1 MSYFQLPYVHWS
13 IAVLGLACL
22 GTAACYSLLTLT
34 AVLLWRLR
42 RPTLHPRIMPPV
54 TLLKPL
60 CGAEHG
66 LYERLRTFCQ
76 QNYREFQIVF
86 GVRDPTDPALVVQRL
101 RQEFPS
107 LPIDVV
113 ATPQLH
119 GSNYKISNLIN
130 MVARARHDV
139 LIIADSDTFV
149 GPDYLRSVT
158 APLLDRSV
166 GLVTCPY
173 RDVPTA
179 RVWSRLGAM
188 YINEWYMPSVL
199 LAWLFGGGCYASGQ
213 TLCLRRQTLEAIGGF
228 QAMTNHLADDYRMG
242 ELIRG
247 TGLKIVLSPTVVLAE
262 HDEPDLEALTRHEL
276 RWMRTI
282 RMLRPRSFRMIF
294 LTFSLPMAI
303 VGFALSA
310 AAERARIQDML
321 KPTADD
327 SVASHRIDGEV
338 AKLVLAR
345 EIDSGPRILI
355 VGQPTRGVDVS
366 AIAFIHGEL
375 LRERER
381 GHGILLVSAELSEIL
396 ALADRILVMYEGRI
410 VAEFARADA
419 DETTLGLYMAGGTRA

>member
-86 GVRDPTDPALVVQRL
+86 GVRDPTDPALIVVQRL

-188 YINEWYMPSVL
+188 YITEWYMPSVL

-310 AAERARIQDML
+310 AAAEPILTLTARWL
-321 KPTADD
+321 
-327 SVASHRIDGEV
+327 
-338 AKLVLAR
+338 L
-345 EIDSGPRILI
+345 
-355 VGQPTRGVDVS
+355 
-366 AIAFIHGEL
+366 AIAVAARLAVHLAHRLKTGQSSD
-375 LRERER
+375 R
-381 GHGILLVSAELSEIL
+381 S
-396 ALADRILVMYEGRI
+396 ALADLWLLPVRDALLGWYWLVSFLSSRISWRGG
-410 VAEFARADA
+410 EFDVDA
-419 DETTLGLYMAGGTRA
+419 DGIMH

>member
-86 GVRDPTDPALVVQRL
+86 GVRDPTDPALIVVQRL

-139 LIIADSDTFV
+139 LIIADSTRV
-149 GPDYLRSVT
+149 APYSLQSIADYAAMVSLTRMAQLENC
-158 APLLDRSV
+158 APL
-166 GLVTCPY
+166 
-173 RDVPTA
+173 
-179 RVWSRLGAM
+179 
-188 YINEWYMPSVL
+188 PSITDL
-199 LAWLFGGGCYASGQ
+199 LASGCA
-213 TLCLRRQTLEAIGGF
+213 TPA
-228 QAMTNHLADDYRMG
+228 
-242 ELIRG
+242 
-247 TGLKIVLSPTVVLAE
+247 P
-262 HDEPDLEALTRHEL
+262 EALTAADRAYL
-276 RWMRTI
+276 K
-282 RMLRPRSFRMIF
+282 
-294 LTFSLPMAI
+294 
-303 VGFALSA
+303 ALYSA
-310 AAERARIQDML
+310 NLEQTL
-321 KPTADD
+321 N
-327 SVASHRIDGEV
+327 
-338 AKLVLAR
+338 L
-345 EIDSGPRILI
+345 
-355 VGQPTRGVDVS
+355 
-366 AIAFIHGEL
+366 
-375 LRERER
+375 ER
-381 GHGILLVSAELSEIL
+381 GDVHERMMRQI
-396 ALADRILVMYEGRI
+396 EGQ
-410 VAEFARADA
+410 
-419 DETTLGLYMAGGTRA
+419 

>member
-1 MSYFQLPYVHWS
+1 MSYMQMPYVHWS

-22 GTAACYSLLTLT
+22 GAAACYSVLTLI
-34 AVLLWRLR
+34 AVLVWRLR

-60 CGAEHG
+60 CGPEHG
-66 LYERLRTFCQ
+66 LYERLRSFCQ
-76 QNYREFQIVF
+76 QDYRQFQIVF
-86 GVRDPTDPALVVQRL
+86 GVRDPADPALLVVLRL
-101 RQEFPS
+101 RREFPS

-113 ATPQLH
+113 ASPQLH

-130 MVARARHDV
+130 MVAHARHDV

-158 APLLDRSV
+158 APLLDRTV

-213 TLCLRRQTLEAIGGF
+213 TLCLRRQTLQAIGGF
-228 QAMTNHLADDYRMG
+228 QAITNHLADDYRLG

-247 TGLKIVLSPTVVLAE
+247 TGLRIVLSPTVVLAE
-262 HDEPDLEALTRHEL
+262 HDEPDLDALTRHEL

-282 RMLRPRSFRMIF
+282 RMLRPRSFRLLF
-294 LTFSLPMAI
+294 LTFSLPMALG
-303 VGFALSA
+303 GFALSA
-310 AAERARIQDML
+310 AANEPVLVLTARWLLAIAAIARL
-321 KPTADD
+321 GVHFA
-327 SVASHRIDGEV
+327 HRIRSDRSPG
-338 AKLVLAR
+338 R
-345 EIDSGPRILI
+345 S
-355 VGQPTRGVDVS
+355 
-366 AIAFIHGEL
+366 
-375 LRERER
+375 
-381 GHGILLVSAELSEIL
+381 
-396 ALADRILVMYEGRI
+396 ALADLWLLPVRDALLGWYWFMSFLSSRISWRGG
-410 VAEFARADA
+410 EFDVDA
-419 DETTLGLYMAGGTRA
+419 DGIMH

>member
-22 GTAACYSLLTLT
+22 GAAACYSVLTLT
-34 AVLLWRLR
+34 AVLVWRLR

-60 CGAEHG
+60 CGDEHG
-66 LYERLRTFCQ
+66 LYERLRSFFQ
-76 QNYREFQIVF
+76 QDYREFQIVF
-86 GVRDPTDPALVVQRL
+86 GVRDPADPALIVVQRL
-101 RQEFPS
+101 QQEFPS

-113 ATPQLH
+113 ATAQLH

-139 LIIADSDTFV
+139 LIVADSDTFV

-199 LAWLFGGGCYASGQ
+199 LAWLFGGGSYASGQ

-228 QAMTNHLADDYRMG
+228 QAITNHLADDYRLG
-242 ELIRG
+242 ELIRR
-247 TGLKIVLSPTVVLAE
+247 TGMKIVLSPTVVLAE
-262 HDEPDLEALTRHEL
+262 HDEPDLDALTRHEL

-282 RMLRPRSFRMIF
+282 RMLRPRSFRLLF

-303 VGFALSA
+303 IGFALSA
-310 AAERARIQDML
+310 AAAEPILTLTARWLLAI
-321 KPTADD
+321 A
-327 SVASHRIDGEV
+327 VAARLAVHFAHRIKTDQ
-338 AKLVLAR
+338 ASDR
-345 EIDSGPRILI
+345 S
-355 VGQPTRGVDVS
+355 
-366 AIAFIHGEL
+366 
-375 LRERER
+375 
-381 GHGILLVSAELSEIL
+381 
-396 ALADRILVMYEGRI
+396 ALADLWLLPMRDALLGWYWFVSFLSSRVSWRGG
-410 VAEFARADA
+410 EFDVDA
-419 DETTLGLYMAGGTRA
+419 DGIMH

>member
-22 GTAACYSLLTLT
+22 GAAACYSVLTLA
-34 AVLLWRLR
+34 AVLVWRLR

-66 LYERLRTFCQ
+66 LYERLRSFCQ

-86 GVRDPTDPALVVQRL
+86 GVRDPVDPALIVVQRL
-101 RQEFPS
+101 QQEFPS
-107 LPIDVV
+107 LSIDVV
-113 ATPQLH
+113 ASPQLH

-130 MVARARHDV
+130 MVAGARHDV
-139 LIIADSDTFV
+139 LIVADSDTFV
-149 GPDYLRSVT
+149 GPNYLRSVT
-158 APLLDRSV
+158 APLLDRNV

-199 LAWLFGGGCYASGQ
+199 LSWLFGGNCYASGQ

-228 QAMTNHLADDYRMG
+228 QSITNHLADDYRLG
-242 ELIRG
+242 ELIRS

-262 HDEPDLEALTRHEL
+262 HDEPDLDALTRHEL

-282 RMLRPRSFRMIF
+282 RMLRPRSFRLLF
-294 LTFSLPMAI
+294 LTFSVPMAI
-303 VGFALSA
+303 IGFALSA
-310 AAERARIQDML
+310 AAAEPILTLTARWLLAI
-321 KPTADD
+321 A
-327 SVASHRIDGEV
+327 VAARLAVHFAHRIKTDQ
-338 AKLVLAR
+338 ASNR
-345 EIDSGPRILI
+345 S
-355 VGQPTRGVDVS
+355 
-366 AIAFIHGEL
+366 
-375 LRERER
+375 
-381 GHGILLVSAELSEIL
+381 
-396 ALADRILVMYEGRI
+396 ALADLWLIPVRDALLGWYWFVSFLSSRVSWRGG
-410 VAEFARADA
+410 EFDVDA
-419 DETTLGLYMAGGTRA
+419 DGIMH

>member
-22 GTAACYSLLTLT
+22 GAAACYSVLTLT
-34 AVLLWRLR
+34 AVLVWRLR

-66 LYERLRTFCQ
+66 LYERLRSFFQ
-76 QNYREFQIVF
+76 QDYREFQIVF
-86 GVRDPTDPALVVQRL
+86 GVRDPADPALIVVQRL
-101 RQEFPS
+101 QQEFPS

-113 ATPQLH
+113 ATAQLH

-139 LIIADSDTFV
+139 LIVADSDTFV

-199 LAWLFGGGCYASGQ
+199 LAWLFGGGSYASGQ

-228 QAMTNHLADDYRMG
+228 QAITNHLADDYRLG
-242 ELIRG
+242 ELIRR
-247 TGLKIVLSPTVVLAE
+247 TGMKIVLSPTVVLAE
-262 HDEPDLEALTRHEL
+262 HDEPDLDALTRHEL

-282 RMLRPRSFRMIF
+282 RMLRPRSFRLLF

-303 VGFALSA
+303 IGFALSA
-310 AAERARIQDML
+310 AAAEPILTLTARWLLAI
-321 KPTADD
+321 A
-327 SVASHRIDGEV
+327 VAARLAVHFAHRIKTDQ
-338 AKLVLAR
+338 ASDR
-345 EIDSGPRILI
+345 S
-355 VGQPTRGVDVS
+355 
-366 AIAFIHGEL
+366 
-375 LRERER
+375 
-381 GHGILLVSAELSEIL
+381 
-396 ALADRILVMYEGRI
+396 ALADLWLLPMRDALLGWYWFVSFLSSRVSWRGG
-410 VAEFARADA
+410 EFDVDA
-419 DETTLGLYMAGGTRA
+419 DGIMH

>member
-1 MSYFQLPYVHWS
+1 MSYFQLPYIHWS

-22 GTAACYSLLTLT
+22 GAAGCYSVLTLT
-34 AVLLWRLR
+34 AVLVWRLR

-66 LYERLRTFCQ
+66 LYERLRSFCQ
-76 QNYREFQIVF
+76 QDYRQFQIVF
-86 GVRDPTDPALVVQRL
+86 GVRDPADPAIVVVRRL
-101 RQEFPS
+101 QQEFPA
-107 LPIDVV
+107 LAIDVV
-113 ATPQLH
+113 ASPQLH

-130 MVARARHDV
+130 MVEQARHDV

-158 APLLDRSV
+158 APLLDRTV

-179 RVWSRLGAM
+179 PVWSRLGAM

-213 TLCLRRQTLEAIGGF
+213 TLCLRRQTLQQIGGF
-228 QAMTNHLADDYRMG
+228 QAITNHLADDYRLG

-247 TGLKIVLSPTVVLAE
+247 TGLSIVLSPTVVMAE

-282 RMLRPRSFRMIF
+282 RMLRPRSFRLLF

-303 VGFALSA
+303 AGFALSA
-310 AAERARIQDML
+310 AAAEPVLVLTARWL
-321 KPTADD
+321 LATA
-327 SVASHRIDGEV
+327 
-338 AKLVLAR
+338 VLAR
-345 EIDSGPRILI
+345 LGVHFAHRI
-355 VGQPTRGVDVS
+355 R
-366 AIAFIHGEL
+366 
-375 LRERER
+375 
-381 GHGILLVSAELSEIL
+381 SEQTSDRS
-396 ALADRILVMYEGRI
+396 ALADLWLLPVRDALLGWFWFVSFLSSRISWRGG
-410 VAEFARADA
+410 EFDVDA
-419 DETTLGLYMAGGTRA
+419 DGIMH

>member
-13 IAVLGLACL
+13 VAVLGLACL
-22 GTAACYSLLTLT
+22 GTAACYSVLTLT
-34 AVLLWRLR
+34 AVLVWRLR
-42 RPTLHPRIMPPV
+42 RPTLHPRIMPPA

-66 LYERLRTFCQ
+66 LYERLRSFCQ

-86 GVRDPTDPALVVQRL
+86 GVRDPADPALIVVQRL
-101 RQEFPS
+101 QEEFPS
-107 LPIDVV
+107 LPIEVV
-113 ATPQLH
+113 ASSQLH

-130 MVARARHDV
+130 MVAHARHDV

-179 RVWSRLGAM
+179 RIWSRLGAM

-199 LAWLFGGGCYASGQ
+199 FAWLFGSGCYASGQ
-213 TLCLRRQTLEAIGGF
+213 TLCLRRQTLQAIGGF
-228 QAMTNHLADDYRMG
+228 QAVTNHLADDHRLG

-247 TGLKIVLSPTVVLAE
+247 TGLKIVLSPTTVLAE
-262 HDEPDLEALTRHEL
+262 HDEPDLDALTRHEL

-282 RMLRPRSFRMIF
+282 RMLRPWSFRLIF

-303 VGFALSA
+303 GGFALSA
-310 AAERARIQDML
+310 AAAEPMLTLTARWLLAIV
-321 KPTADD
+321 
-327 SVASHRIDGEV
+327 VAARLGVHFAHRI
-338 AKLVLAR
+338 R
-345 EIDSGPRILI
+345 
-355 VGQPTRGVDVS
+355 S
-366 AIAFIHGEL
+366 AQSSQ
-375 LRERER
+375 R
-381 GHGILLVSAELSEIL
+381 S
-396 ALADRILVMYEGRI
+396 ALADLWLLPVRDALLGWYWFVSFLSSRISWRGG
-410 VAEFARADA
+410 EFDVDA
-419 DETTLGLYMAGGTRA
+419 DGIMH

>member
-86 GVRDPTDPALVVQRL
+86 GVRDPTDPALIVVQRL

-310 AAERARIQDML
+310 AAAEPILTLTARWL
-321 KPTADD
+321 
-327 SVASHRIDGEV
+327 
-338 AKLVLAR
+338 L
-345 EIDSGPRILI
+345 
-355 VGQPTRGVDVS
+355 
-366 AIAFIHGEL
+366 AIAVAARLAVHLAHRLKTGQSSD
-375 LRERER
+375 R
-381 GHGILLVSAELSEIL
+381 S
-396 ALADRILVMYEGRI
+396 ALADLWLLPVRDALLGWYWLVSFLSSRISWRGG
-410 VAEFARADA
+410 EFDVDA
-419 DETTLGLYMAGGTRA
+419 DGIMH

>member
-1 MSYFQLPYVHWS
+1 MSYFQVPYVHWS

-22 GTAACYSLLTLT
+22 GAAACYSLLTLT
-34 AVLLWRLR
+34 AVLVWRLR

-66 LYERLRTFCQ
+66 LYERLRSFCQ
-76 QNYREFQIVF
+76 QDYRQFQIVF
-86 GVRDPTDPALVVQRL
+86 GVRDPADPALIVVRRL
-101 RQEFPS
+101 QQEFPA

-113 ATPQLH
+113 ASPQLH

-130 MVARARHDV
+130 MVEQARHDV

-158 APLLDRSV
+158 APLLDRAV

-179 RVWSRLGAM
+179 PVWSRLGAM

-213 TLCLRRQTLEAIGGF
+213 TLCLRRQTLQAIGGF
-228 QAMTNHLADDYRMG
+228 QAITNHLADDYRLG

-247 TGLKIVLSPTVVLAE
+247 TGLRIVLSPTVVQAE

-282 RMLRPRSFRMIF
+282 RMLRPRSFRLLF

-303 VGFALSA
+303 AGFALSA
-310 AAERARIQDML
+310 AAAEPVLVLTARWL
-321 KPTADD
+321 LA
-327 SVASHRIDGEV
+327 VA
-338 AKLVLAR
+338 VLAR
-345 EIDSGPRILI
+345 LGVHFAHRIRSD
-355 VGQPTRGVDVS
+355 QTSDRS
-366 AIAFIHGEL
+366 
-375 LRERER
+375 
-381 GHGILLVSAELSEIL
+381 
-396 ALADRILVMYEGRI
+396 ALADLWLLPVRDALLGWYWLVSFLSSRISWRGG
-410 VAEFARADA
+410 EFDVDA
-419 DETTLGLYMAGGTRA
+419 DGIMH

>member
-86 GVRDPTDPALVVQRL
+86 GVRDPTDPALIVVQRL

-262 HDEPDLEALTRHEL
+262 HDEPYLEALTRHEL

-310 AAERARIQDML
+310 AAAEPILTLTARWL
-321 KPTADD
+321 
-327 SVASHRIDGEV
+327 
-338 AKLVLAR
+338 L
-345 EIDSGPRILI
+345 
-355 VGQPTRGVDVS
+355 
-366 AIAFIHGEL
+366 AIAVAARLAVHLAHRLKTGQSSD
-375 LRERER
+375 R
-381 GHGILLVSAELSEIL
+381 S
-396 ALADRILVMYEGRI
+396 ALADLWLLPVRDALLGWYWLVSFLSSRISWRGG
-410 VAEFARADA
+410 EFDVDA
-419 DETTLGLYMAGGTRA
+419 DGIMH